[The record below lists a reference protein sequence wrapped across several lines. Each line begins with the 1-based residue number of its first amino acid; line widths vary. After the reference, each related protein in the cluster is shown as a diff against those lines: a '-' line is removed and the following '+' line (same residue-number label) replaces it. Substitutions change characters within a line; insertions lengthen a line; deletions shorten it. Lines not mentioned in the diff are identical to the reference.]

1 MDLKTRLRELV
12 RWDQSSASASSA
24 QSQPISDHGKNEE
37 QSPHLENKDNAL
49 ALMSDWV
56 DMPIAT
62 VTIEWE
68 ELKSRPPGAV
78 ADACW
83 WYMPDEYKSAL
94 AKP

>member
-12 RWDQSSASASSA
+12 RRDQSSASTSSA
-24 QSQPISDHGKNEE
+24 QRQPISDHGKNEE

-49 ALMSDWV
+49 AIMDDWQY
-56 DMPIAT
+56 MPIET

-68 ELKSRPPGAV
+68 ELKSRFSGAV

-83 WYMPDEYKSAL
+83 WYMPDKYKSAL
-94 AKP
+94 TKA